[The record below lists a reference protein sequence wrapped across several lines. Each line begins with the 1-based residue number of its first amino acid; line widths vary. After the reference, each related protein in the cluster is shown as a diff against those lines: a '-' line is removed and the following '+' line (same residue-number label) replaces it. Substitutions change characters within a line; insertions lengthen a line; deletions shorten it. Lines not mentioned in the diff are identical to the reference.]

1 MAYKHIPY
9 SKKVASIGLI
19 SVLSL
24 GTVANVYA
32 DTSFTDVPTTHWAY
46 SYIQEASENGWVT
59 GKGNNIYD
67 PEGKVTTA
75 EFYTLLARAFY
86 GSEVPSTAQ
95 SGQWYSDKW
104 YGPYY
109 EVGLKHDFDNLYLNK
124 VDCVM
129 DIEGSLNRS
138 GMASLITGVLKDK
151 GITISDAEYNNAKA
165 KIPDINTTTEHY
177 QQGIVTVYALGI
189 ITGVDN
195 AGNFNAGGFMT
206 RAQVATVLCRL
217 DDVIKN
223 GGSISTPDNGNNE
236 EENNTGTTN
245 PGTSTGAN
253 YGPVGTLS
261 DFMVTLSSETHKPVT
276 DYWSK
281 TDPAIQAVTD
291 KDSYNA
297 AVQTLKD
304 EKISRTTGIYDNV
317 GKNPYYNYAVFEGS
331 SNDLQK
337 KVSQAASNI
346 NGFGRVQV
354 KYSVTTFGDMFFT
367 LGNPKDFNGYSQYS
381 DVLNSITSGMTDKEV
396 VIKCV
401 KKVTDVFTYG
411 KGVGSWSSD
420 SKVGMC
426 DEFAPATAQI
436 LNAAGIP
443 TFTDSGDTKFGYH
456 MWCYALVDGEW
467 MVVDGT
473 WAETLNAMG
482 NDSLTYLWFNT
493 PENYWAENEI
503 PGTPNINTPGTLSSI
518 TRSMI
523 EQAGYAPRHNK

>member
-1 MAYKHIPY
+1 MAYKHVPY
-9 SKKVASIGLI
+9 SRKLASVGLI

-32 DTSFTDVPTTHWAY
+32 DTSFSDVPSSHWAY

-124 VDCVM
+124 VDCAM
-129 DIEGSLNRS
+129 DIEGGLNRS
-138 GMASLITGVLKDK
+138 SMASLITGVLKDK
-151 GITISDAEYNNAKA
+151 GITISDSEYNATKA
-165 KIPDINTTTEHY
+165 KIPDINDVTEHY

-223 GGSISTPDNGNNE
+223 GGSISNPGDNTGE
-236 EENNTGTTN
+236 NTGTTD

-261 DFMVTLSSETHKPVT
+261 DFMVTLSYETHKPVT

-281 TDPAIQAVTD
+281 TDPAIQAKTD
-291 KDSYNA
+291 KDAYNA
-297 AVQTLKD
+297 AVQSLIDYSK
-304 EKISRTTGIYDNV
+304 SYGTGTYDKV
-317 GKNPYYNYAVFEGS
+317 YKNPYYNYAVYQGDYSDE
-331 SNDLQK
+331 QK
-337 KVSQAASNI
+337 SVSRAILRFANK
-346 NGFGRVQV
+346 GQV
-354 KYSVTTFGDMFFT
+354 VYHPVT
-367 LGNPKDFNGYSQYS
+367 LGDCFFVVKDNSKREGHEQYD
-381 DVLNSITSGMTDKEV
+381 DVLNSITSDMTDKEV
-396 VIKCV
+396 VMKCV
-401 KKVTDVFTYG
+401 KKVADVFTYG

>member
-1 MAYKHIPY
+1 MAYKHVPY
-9 SKKVASIGLI
+9 SRRLASVGLI

-32 DTSFTDVPTTHWAY
+32 DTSFSDVPSSHWAY

-86 GSEVPSTAQ
+86 GSEVPSTTQ

-124 VDCVM
+124 VDCAM
-129 DIEGSLNRS
+129 DIEGGLNRS
-138 GMASLITGVLKDK
+138 SMASLITGVLKDK
-151 GITISDAEYNNAKA
+151 GITISDSEYNATKA
-165 KIPDINTTTEHY
+165 KIPDINATTEHF

-223 GGSISTPDNGNNE
+223 GGSISNPGGNTGE
-236 EENNTGTTN
+236 NTGTTD

-261 DFMVTLSSETHKPVT
+261 DFMVTLSYETHKPVT

-281 TDPAIQAVTD
+281 TDPAIQAKTD
-291 KDSYNA
+291 KDAYNA

-317 GKNPYYNYAVFEGS
+317 GKNPYYNYAVYHCDTYTDGMK
-331 SNDLQK
+331 N
-337 KVSQAASNI
+337 VSLAA
-346 NGFGRVQV
+346 GLTKMFGRTQV
-354 KYSVTTFGDMFFT
+354 EYSVHMAGDYF
-367 LGNPKDFNGYSQYS
+367 YSLADSSKFAGHEQYD
-381 DVLNSITSGMTDKEV
+381 DVLNSITSDMTDKEV
-396 VIKCV
+396 VIKCMRRL
-401 KKVTDVFTYG
+401 TDIFTYG
-411 KGVGSWSSD
+411 EGVGSWSSD
-420 SKVGMC
+420 SKVGEC
-426 DEFAPATAQI
+426 DELAPAAAQI

-443 TFTDSGDTKFGYH
+443 TFTVSVPNH
-456 MWCYALVDGEW
+456 MYCYSLIDGEW
-467 MVVDGT
+467 WAVDPTIAEHNSEKGFYEPT
-473 WAETLNAMG
+473 WILDVDEMWQVYYG
-482 NDSLTYLWFNT
+482 SDSV
-493 PENYWAENEI
+493 AD
-503 PGTPNINTPGTLSSI
+503 INTPGTLSSI

>member
-1 MAYKHIPY
+1 MNSNKRLATL
-9 SKKVASIGLI
+9 GLTTALI
-19 SVLSL
+19 L
-24 GTVANVYA
+24 GTAVNVYA
-32 DTSFTDVPTTHWAY
+32 DTSFSDVTSSHWAY

-124 VDCVM
+124 VDCAM
-129 DIEGSLNRS
+129 DIEGGLNRS
-138 GMASLITGVLKDK
+138 SMASLITGVLKDK
-151 GITISDAEYNNAKA
+151 GITISDSEYNATKA
-165 KIPDINTTTEHY
+165 KIPDINATTEHF

-281 TDPAIQAVTD
+281 TDPAIQAKTD
-291 KDSYNA
+291 KDAYNA
-297 AVQTLKD
+297 AVQSLIDYSK
-304 EKISRTTGIYDNV
+304 SYGTGTYDKV
-317 GKNPYYNYAVFEGS
+317 YKNPYYNYAVY
-331 SNDLQK
+331 
-337 KVSQAASNI
+337 
-346 NGFGRVQV
+346 R
-354 KYSVTTFGDMFFT
+354 GD
-367 LGNPKDFNGYSQYS
+367 YS
-381 DVLNSITSGMTDKEV
+381 DKQKNVLRSVLTFANEGQVVYHPVTPGDCFFVVKDYSKREGFDEYADVINSITSDMTDKEV
-396 VIKCV
+396 VIKCMRRL
-401 KKVTDVFTYG
+401 TDVFTYG
-411 KGVGSWSSD
+411 EGVGSWSSD
-420 SKVGMC
+420 SKVGEC
-426 DEFAPATAQI
+426 DELAPAAAQI

-443 TFTDSGDTKFGYH
+443 TFTVSVPNH
-456 MWCYALVDGEW
+456 MYCYSLIDGEW
-467 MVVDGT
+467 WAVDPT
-473 WAETLNAMG
+473 LAEHASENG
-482 NDSLTYLWFNT
+482 DYDSNIWIMDVDEQWQVHYG
-493 PENYWAENEI
+493 A
-503 PGTPNINTPGTLSSI
+503 GSVADINTPGTLSSI

>member
-1 MAYKHIPY
+1 MNSNKRLATL
-9 SKKVASIGLI
+9 GLTTALI
-19 SVLSL
+19 L
-24 GTVANVYA
+24 GTVVNVYA
-32 DTSFTDVPTTHWAY
+32 DTSFSDVPSSHWAY

-124 VDCVM
+124 VDCAM

-138 GMASLITGVLKDK
+138 NMASLITGVLKDK
-151 GITISDAEYNNAKA
+151 GITISDSEYNATKA
-165 KIPDINTTTEHY
+165 KIPDINATTEHF

-223 GGSISTPDNGNNE
+223 GGSISNPGGNTGE
-236 EENNTGTTN
+236 NTGTTD

-281 TDPAIQAVTD
+281 TDPAIQAKTD
-291 KDSYNA
+291 KDAYNA
-297 AVQTLKD
+297 AVQTLSD
-304 EKISRTTGIYDNV
+304 YPISVNTGTYD
-317 GKNPYYNYAVFEGS
+317 GITKNPYYNYVVYYNES
-331 SNDLQK
+331 TEK
-337 KVSQAASNI
+337 EKTVSRAASI
-346 NGFGRVQV
+346 DGFGRKRIEKSFSAV
-354 KYSVTTFGDMFFT
+354 GDSFFT
-367 LGNPKDFNGYSQYS
+367 VADPKQFSTYSQYR
-381 DVLNSITSGMTDKEV
+381 DVIDSITPDMTDKEV
-396 VIKCV
+396 VIKCIR
-401 KKVTDVFTYG
+401 KVTDTFTYG
-411 KGVGSWSSD
+411 KGVGSWD
-420 SKVGMC
+420 NESKVGEC
-426 DEFAPATAQI
+426 DELAPAAREI

-443 TFTDSGDTKFGYH
+443 TFTVSVPNH
-456 MWCYALVDGEW
+456 MYCYSLIDGEW
-467 MVVDGT
+467 WAVDPTVAEHNAERGNYNSDIWLYTPDEAWQDAYGSGT
-473 WAETLNAMG
+473 IA
-482 NDSLTYLWFNT
+482 D
-493 PENYWAENEI
+493 
-503 PGTPNINTPGTLSSI
+503 INTPGTLSSI